1 MATTYDVEQLLIK
14 ESGRIGPDIYR
25 RTVDTSPWLKLV
37 KQDAWPDEMGDSVS
51 VLVYERSLPYKSD
64 GTPKVSWAN
73 LSSNPAYPT
82 GSVGGGSCAPS
93 AETIEFGQ
101 TLRTYN
107 LQQTALNSP
116 DICLND
122 LRFPLKRKEQLAN
135 IMAILTDATSEVWK
149 ERYRDEYVRLS
160 DHKVIARPN
169 LEEVSTGAFLGTGA
183 AGNSPTSKLTQGI
196 LDRIYMKLIRD
207 GAGNNVYD
215 RSNGA
220 PVFLAIM
227 SSEASDDLIRSNADI
242 RQDFRWSDRV
252 NELLAPL
259 GVNRT
264 YRGFHH
270 LVDPYAPRWDNV
282 AGSYVRR
289 YPFIRSAAGTQGYKY
304 DINPAYETAEFEDT
318 IIFHQDVFTSLIPK
332 PISGTGAMNFD
343 PHSFRGDFTWRNI
356 PDRDN
361 NPDGAIGFFRANFG
375 SGSKPV
381 FPQYGYVI
389 RHSRC
394 NNDLNLV
401 GCYS

>member
-1 MATTYDVEQLLIK
+1 MATTFDVEQLLIK

-73 LSSNPAYPT
+73 LSSNPAYGTPGT
-82 GSVGGGSCAPS
+82 GSGSCAPS

-122 LRFPLKRKEQLAN
+122 LRVPLKRKEQLAN

-270 LVDPYAPRWDNV
+270 LVDPYAPRWDLV

-318 IIFHQDVFTSLIPK
+318 ILFHQDVFTSLIPK

-361 NPDGAIGFFRANFG
+361 NPDGAIGFFRAVFG